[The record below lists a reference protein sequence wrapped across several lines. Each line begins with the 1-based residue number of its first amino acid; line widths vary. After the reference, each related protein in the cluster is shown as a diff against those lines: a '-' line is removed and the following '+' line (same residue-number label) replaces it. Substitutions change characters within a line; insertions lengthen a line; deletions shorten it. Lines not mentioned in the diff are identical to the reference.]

1 MVNLKL
7 YVLLLPDS
15 RSNFPTVYNPK
26 DVESNWYN
34 WWEKQ
39 GYFLPHP
46 TARQKPFSM
55 VLPPP
60 NVTGTLHLGHAL
72 TCTIQDVL
80 ARW

>member
-1 MVNLKL
+1 VFPITD
-7 YVLLLPDS
+7 V
-15 RSNFPTVYNPK
+15 RTNFPTAYNPK
-26 DVESNWYN
+26 SVENNWYS

-39 GYFLPHP
+39 GYFLPNSAS
-46 TARQKPFSM
+46 TGKPFNM

-72 TCTIQDVL
+72 TCTVQDVL